1 LPSLGLALLVGRA
14 YDLTVLDGVHLD
26 LDDEEGFRSAC
37 QQATDMGYDGKTL
50 IHPKTIAAAN
60 DIFAPSPGDVEWS
73 RRIIA
78 AHAEAIARGQ
88 GVVLLEG
95 RLIENLHVENARR
108 LVQLADAI
116 AALARE
122 P

>member
-1 LPSLGLALLVGRA
+1 
-14 YDLTVLDGVHLD
+14 
-26 LDDEEGFRSAC
+26 
-37 QQATDMGYDGKTL
+37 
-50 IHPKTIAAAN
+50 
-60 DIFAPSPGDVEWS
+60 VEWS

-78 AHAEAIARGQ
+78 AHAEATARGQ